1 MDVTIACPCPP
12 KATGE
17 PRHESD
23 TVSLRDKLGFQAAM
37 TIRKQMYVIK
47 AQDQA
52 ASTGEILA
60 AMTEHYLL
68 FGIEGWSV
76 VDDKGKPVPVSRAAI
91 REFLELIDFD
101 TAELLTDAADGLYAE
116 LVLLPLV
123 AKASKLS
130 PPTPTEGSIFRRTG
144 SPTKPPKRSKRSSIT
159 TSPTD
164 ATGTI
169 TQLPVGASSSSPNSK
184 SAR

>member
-1 MDVTIACPCPP
+1 MDVKIACPCPP
-12 KATGE
+12 KASGE

-23 TVSLRDKLGFQAAM
+23 TVTLRDKLGFQAAM

-47 AQDQA
+47 AEDEA

-68 FGIEGWSV
+68 FGIEAWTL
-76 VDDKGKPVPVSRAAI
+76 VDDKGKQVPVSRPAL

-101 TAELLTDAADGLYAE
+101 TAELLTDVADGLYAE

-130 PPTPTEGSIFRRTG
+130 PPMQTEGSIFRRNG
-144 SPTKPPKRSKRSSIT
+144 SPTKPPKPSKRSSIT
-159 TSPTD
+159 TSRTAD
-164 ATGTI
+164 TGTI
-169 TQLPVGASSSSPNSK
+169 TRLPAGVSSSSPSAK
-184 SAR
+184 SA

>member
-1 MDVTIACPCPP
+1 MDVTITCPCPP

-23 TVSLRDKLGFQAAM
+23 TVALRDKLGFQAAM

-47 AQDQA
+47 AGDHE

-68 FGIEGWSV
+68 FGIESWSL
-76 VDDKGKPVPVSRAAI
+76 VDGKGKPVPVSRAAI
-91 REFLELIDFD
+91 REFLELIDFE

-123 AKASKLS
+123 ARASKLS
-130 PPTPTEGSIFRRTG
+130 PPTPTEGSIFRRSG
-144 SPTKPPKRSKRSSIT
+144 SSTKPPRPSKRSSTT
-159 TSPTD
+159 TSPTG

-169 TQLPVGASSSSPNSK
+169 TQLPAGDSSSSP
-184 SAR
+184 SARSA